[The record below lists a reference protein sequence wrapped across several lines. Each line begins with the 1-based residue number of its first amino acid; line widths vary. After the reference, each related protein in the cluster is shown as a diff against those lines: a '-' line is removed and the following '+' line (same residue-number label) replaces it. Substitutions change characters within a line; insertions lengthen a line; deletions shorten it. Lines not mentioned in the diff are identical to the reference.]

1 MTSILRIDCSPR
13 GAAAHSWRMADELLV
28 KLGQRFPGSAVI
40 RRDIGANPPPAID
53 QAFAAAMRD
62 NQTAEAARGVQAL
75 AVSEQ
80 LIGELERSDVLVIST
95 PMHNYTVPAN
105 LKAWIDQVVRF
116 GRTFQ
121 STAEGKVGL
130 LADRPTFVIVSAG
143 GYFLPPHAKQP
154 DFLTAYLGSIL
165 ATVGIR
171 DVTILPMEGLTRG
184 DAPMAQ
190 AYASVRAAIDRRLK
204 A

>member
-1 MTSILRIDCSPR
+1 ML
-13 GAAAHSWRMADELLV
+13 
-28 KLGQRFPGSAVI
+28 KLGQRYPGSAVV
-40 RRDIGANPPPAID
+40 RRDLGAQPPPAID

-62 NQTAEAARGVQAL
+62 HQTAEAARGVHAL

-105 LKAWIDQVVRF
+105 LKAWIDQIVRF

-121 STAEGKVGL
+121 STAEGKVGR
-130 LADRPTFVIVSAG
+130 LADRPAFVIVSAG
-143 GYFLPPHAKQP
+143 GFFLPPRAKQP
-154 DFLTAYLGSIL
+154 DFLTAYLGSVL
-165 ATVGIR
+165 ATIGIR

-184 DAPMAQ
+184 DGPMAE
-190 AYASVRAAIDRRLK
+190 AYASVRLAIDRRL
-204 A
+204 AAG